1 MLEERSCC
9 VGQTPLLARLVVQAL
24 ARATAA
30 TIAEHHAKKFP
41 KPYFLQPKPLSP
53 KTHGVF
59 EDLDLY
65 KA

>member
-1 MLEERSCC
+1 MLCGADPSFGKTCSPSPSQ
-9 VGQTPLLARLVVQAL
+9 GNSSNNSNIL
-24 ARATAA
+24 
-30 TIAEHHAKKFP
+30 EHHAKKFP